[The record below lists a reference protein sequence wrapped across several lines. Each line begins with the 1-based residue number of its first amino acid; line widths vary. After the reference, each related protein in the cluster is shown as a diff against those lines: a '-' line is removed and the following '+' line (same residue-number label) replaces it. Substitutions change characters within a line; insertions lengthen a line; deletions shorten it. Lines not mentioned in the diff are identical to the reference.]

1 MRSRTEIDRGFV
13 QVKHCRARQQHAAST
28 VADKIEVVS
37 TALAGTVENIAS
49 YHILL
54 IIEALGDRHA
64 GITLEVIE
72 LQPITTTVALGVA
85 A

>member
-1 MRSRTEIDRGFV
+1 LRSRTEIDRGFV
-13 QVKHCRARQQHAAST
+13 QVKHCSAGQQHAAST

-37 TALAGTVENIAS
+37 TTLAGTVKNIAS

-54 IIEALGDRHA
+54 SIEALGDRHA
-64 GITLEVIE
+64 RITLEVIE